1 MGKAQLAVVGLVTVA
16 LIAAYVIVTVTNH
29 DGTGLLGAL
38 IGWLGGAGVAPAI
51 DRARVTP

>member
-1 MGKAQLAVVGLVTVA
+1 MGKTQLAVVGLVTVA

-51 DRARVTP
+51 DKARVTP